1 MIDDGLKILQG
12 KEWTCWLI
20 VKCSHSLVKAIAAQR
35 WSRSLSMFNAMV
47 TKREITEWGCHV
59 ASTWANLCLNHSGTD
74 SVSVKYNQVHPA
86 SNTLLGCW
94 FMCSSL
100 TQIIHGWKHCLLAVK
115 AKCFI
120 FLFFFATWGEF
131 SLSKSEFSLVHWI
144 QKRLTKKREKRR
156 EKYQFPPLLRTTK
169 TVQPHSQPALLLL
182 PQSCSLAARMELK
195 RAGPKRLEQ
204 NSQHILDGLPL
215 RDISAGSG
223 LCAGDI
229 YNAHVH
235 VRVPSMSVHVN
246 CYGTPRICSLRT
258 VWSKLYTLLSGQSL

>member
-12 KEWTCWLI
+12 REWTCWLI
-20 VKCSHSLVKAIAAQR
+20 VKCSHSLVKALAAWR
-35 WSRSLSMFNAMV
+35 CSRSLSMFNAMV

-59 ASTWANLCLNHSGTD
+59 ASTWANLCRNHSGTN
-74 SVSVKYNQVHPA
+74 SVSVKYNQVDPA

-115 AKCFI
+115 AKCFFNMRRI
-120 FLFFFATWGEF
+120 LVEQIRIQPGSLNPRATD
-131 SLSKSEFSLVHWI
+131 
-144 QKRLTKKREKRR
+144 KKQG

-169 TVQPHSQPALLLL
+169 TAWPRSQPALLLL

-204 NSQHILDGLPL
+204 NSQHILNGLPL
-215 RDISAGSG
+215 CDISAGSG
-223 LCAGDI
+223 LSAGDI
-229 YNAHVH
+229 YNVHVH
-235 VRVPSMSVHVN
+235 VNVPSMSVHVN
-246 CYGTPRICSLRT
+246 CSGTPRICSLMT
-258 VWSKLYTLLSGQSL
+258 VWT

>member
-20 VKCSHSLVKAIAAQR
+20 VKCSHSLVKALAAQR

-59 ASTWANLCLNHSGTD
+59 ESTWANLCLNHSGTD

-115 AKCFI
+115 AKCFFFCF
-120 FLFFFATWGEF
+120 FLRHEENSQWANQNSAWFTE
-131 SLSKSEFSLVHWI
+131 SKSDW
-144 QKRLTKKREKRR
+144 QKKEKKGEKNTN
-156 EKYQFPPLLRTTK
+156 FLL
-169 TVQPHSQPALLLL
+169 
-182 PQSCSLAARMELK
+182 C
-195 RAGPKRLEQ
+195 
-204 NSQHILDGLPL
+204 
-215 RDISAGSG
+215 
-223 LCAGDI
+223 
-229 YNAHVH
+229 
-235 VRVPSMSVHVN
+235 
-246 CYGTPRICSLRT
+246 
-258 VWSKLYTLLSGQSL
+258 

>member
-20 VKCSHSLVKAIAAQR
+20 VKCSHSLVKALTAQR

-115 AKCFI
+115 AKCF
-120 FLFFFATWGEF
+120 FFFFFLRHEENSHWANQNSAWFTE
-131 SLSKSEFSLVHWI
+131 SKSDW
-144 QKRLTKKREKRR
+144 QKKEKKGEKNTN
-156 EKYQFPPLLRTTK
+156 FLL
-169 TVQPHSQPALLLL
+169 
-182 PQSCSLAARMELK
+182 C
-195 RAGPKRLEQ
+195 
-204 NSQHILDGLPL
+204 
-215 RDISAGSG
+215 
-223 LCAGDI
+223 
-229 YNAHVH
+229 
-235 VRVPSMSVHVN
+235 
-246 CYGTPRICSLRT
+246 
-258 VWSKLYTLLSGQSL
+258 

>member
-20 VKCSHSLVKAIAAQR
+20 VKCSHSLVKALAAQR

-115 AKCFI
+115 AKCF
-120 FLFFFATWGEF
+120 FFFFCDMRRILIEQIRIQPGSLNPKATD
-131 SLSKSEFSLVHWI
+131 K
-144 QKRLTKKREKRR
+144 KKRKKERKIPISSSVKDDKDGAATLTSGSAAASP
-156 EKYQFPPLLRTTK
+156 ELQLGCSDGAETGRTEETG
-169 TVQPHSQPALLLL
+169 TEQPAH
-182 PQSCSLAARMELK
+182 PWRAASPWHFGWLG
-195 RAGPKRLEQ
+195 A
-204 NSQHILDGLPL
+204 
-215 RDISAGSG
+215 
-223 LCAGDI
+223 LCWR
-229 YNAHVH
+229 H
-235 VRVPSMSVHVN
+235 
-246 CYGTPRICSLRT
+246 L
-258 VWSKLYTLLSGQSL
+258 